1 MRPLPF
7 ACADAPT
14 RPIIEM
20 RIALFALVFLVAACS
35 SDSDNG
41 ALVDPDPVDD
51 QEQTQEIRFS
61 TDVQPVFAASCAG
74 SGCHIG
80 ASAYGVNLASWSATM
95 GSEGVQYGGPT
106 VIAGNSSAS
115 PLMDKLRSSPRFGSR
130 MPLGRAALPA
140 SSIQAIADWIDAGAL
155 DN

>member
-1 MRPLPF
+1 MIPMRF
-7 ACADAPT
+7 
-14 RPIIEM
+14 I
-20 RIALFALVFLVAACS
+20 LFCLVLLAAACT

-41 ALVDPDPVDD
+41 MLVDPDPVDD

-61 TDVQPVFAASCAG
+61 SDVRPVFAASCGG

-80 ASAYGVNLASWSATM
+80 ASASGVNLASWSATM
-95 GSEGVQYGGPT
+95 GSQGVQYGGPT

-115 PLMDKLRSSPRFGSR
+115 PLIDKLRSSPRFGSR